1 MKTEFAQNQLIMLF
15 IICIVTGNAQQQQHE
30 LPSFKLWVKTEG
42 ASGDGVGDGQTWWL
56 SLRPKGHNHVGLE
69 TSVAPFGW
77 CVEKEGNFAFAF

>member
-42 ASGDGVGDGQTWWL
+42 ASGDGVGDGPNMVTI
-56 SLRPKGHNHVGLE
+56 
-69 TSVAPFGW
+69 
-77 CVEKEGNFAFAF
+77 